1 MRGTDFDTIEH
12 FFCRDEL
19 PMIRAHLHLVDTNG
33 TIVCAEVETAVERS
47 FHWVLRDYPQVD
59 PAMIANW
66 AEEVAHSM
74 QERATILISPQRY
87 AYSALKGKVR
97 DWMRSG
103 AAREQVAGIGRDLE
117 SIGGLSGSFQGAI
130 DRKIL
135 FEQLKATLNE
145 RDRYIL
151 VLLLQDKTSPATVAN
166 ALGTTYSAA
175 AKAIQRVKERLASTL
190 TGARKIDDPGHGSPQ
205 FCETK
210 G

>member
-1 MRGTDFDTIEH
+1 MRGALFDTIAH
-12 FFCRDEL
+12 FFCRDDL
-19 PMIRAHLHLVDTNG
+19 PMIRAQLHLVYTAGNV
-33 TIVCAEVETAVERS
+33 VCPEVESAVERA
-47 FHWVLRDYPQVD
+47 FRWVLRDYPQVD

-66 AEEVAHSM
+66 AEEVARSM
-74 QERATILISPQRY
+74 QERATTFVAPQRY

-103 AAREQVAGIGRDLE
+103 AAKEQVAGIGRDLE
-117 SIGGLSGSFQGAI
+117 SIGGLNGSFQGAI

-135 FEQLKATLNE
+135 FEQLRATLNE

-151 VLLLQDKTSPATVAN
+151 VLLLQDKTSPATVAT
-166 ALGTTYSAA
+166 ALGTTYPAA
-175 AKAIQRVKERLASTL
+175 AKAIQRVKERIASIL

-205 FCETK
+205 FCGTK